1 MTVKIVT
8 DSTSDL
14 PVQLAQ
20 ELGITVVPVY
30 LRFGEKVYRDGVDI
44 SQDEFYQ
51 KLVESPV
58 HPATSQPT
66 PADFADVYNR
76 LSRETDE
83 IVSIQVTSK
92 LSGTYNS
99 ALQGRGL
106 AKTGCRIEVMDSLST
121 SMGLGLIAMAA
132 ARLAEAGEGLPA
144 VTEEIRQAIPS
155 IRLLGVFDTL
165 KYLLRSGRLGK
176 AKALL
181 GSMLN
186 VKPLLTMRDGELLPA
201 GLARTRSKGID
212 RLFDLVKNAL
222 NIQELAIVHSTTPDE
237 AGSLKERVA
246 SIFDRRRIHIARL
259 GPALGVHGGPG
270 TLILALREKA
280 SAIGQEAGEA
290 EPKATQGEPSK
301 KRISL
306 PSLHIPKLSF
316 LARGYSPR

>member
-8 DSTSDL
+8 DSTADL
-14 PVQLAQ
+14 PVLLAQ

-30 LRFGEKVYRDGVDI
+30 VRFGQKVYRDRVDI
-44 SQDEFYQ
+44 SETEFYQ

-58 HPATSQPT
+58 HPTTSQPS
-66 PADFADVYNR
+66 PADFADVYKK
-76 LSRETDE
+76 LSREADE

-99 ALQGRGL
+99 ALQGREL
-106 AKTGCRIEVMDSLST
+106 AEMGHPIEVVDSLSI
-121 SMGLGLIAMAA
+121 SMGLGLIAIAA
-132 ARLAEAGEGLPA
+132 AKAAMAGESLQA
-144 VTEEIRQAIPS
+144 VMEEIRQCIPC

-165 KYLLRSGRLGK
+165 KYLLLGGRIGR

-181 GSMLN
+181 GSVLN
-186 VKPLLTMRDGELLPA
+186 VKPLLTMRQGELLPA

-246 SIFDRRRIHIARL
+246 SIFDRERIHIARL

-270 TLILALREKA
+270 ALILALMEKV
-280 SAIGQEAGEA
+280 SSIRQEAS
-290 EPKATQGEPSK
+290 QGESAK
-301 KRISL
+301 RRISL
-306 PSLHIPKLSF
+306 PSLHIPRLSCS
-316 LARGYSPR
+316 RC

>member
-8 DSTSDL
+8 DSTADL
-14 PVQLAQ
+14 PVLLAQ

-30 LRFGEKVYRDGVDI
+30 VRFGQKVYRDRVDI
-44 SQDEFYQ
+44 SETEFYQ

-58 HPATSQPT
+58 HPTTSQPS
-66 PADFADVYNR
+66 PADFADVYKK
-76 LSRETDE
+76 LSREADE

-99 ALQGRGL
+99 ALQGREL
-106 AKTGCRIEVMDSLST
+106 AEMGHPIEVVDSLSI
-121 SMGLGLIAMAA
+121 SMGLGLIAITAA
-132 ARLAEAGEGLPA
+132 KAAMAGESLQA
-144 VTEEIRQAIPS
+144 VMEEIRQCIPC

-165 KYLLRSGRLGK
+165 KYLLLGGRIGK

-181 GSMLN
+181 GSVLN
-186 VKPLLTMRDGELLPA
+186 VKPLLTMRQGELLPA

-237 AGSLKERVA
+237 AGSLKERIA
-246 SIFDRRRIHIARL
+246 SIFDRERIHIARL

-270 TLILALREKA
+270 ALILALMEKV
-280 SAIGQEAGEA
+280 SSIRQEASQS
-290 EPKATQGEPSK
+290 EPAKR
-301 KRISL
+301 RISL
-306 PSLHIPKLSF
+306 PSLHIPKLNCS
-316 LARGYSPR
+316 RC

>member
-8 DSTSDL
+8 DSTADL
-14 PVQLAQ
+14 PVLLAQ

-30 LRFGEKVYRDGVDI
+30 VRFGQKVYRDRVDI
-44 SQDEFYQ
+44 SETEFYQ

-58 HPATSQPT
+58 HPTTSQPS
-66 PADFADVYNR
+66 PADFADVYKK
-76 LSRETDE
+76 LSREADE

-99 ALQGRGL
+99 ALQGREL
-106 AKTGCRIEVMDSLST
+106 AEMGHPIEVVDSLSI
-121 SMGLGLIAMAA
+121 SMGLGLIAIAA
-132 ARLAEAGEGLPA
+132 AKAAIAGESLQA
-144 VTEEIRQAIPS
+144 VMEEIRQCIPC

-165 KYLLRSGRLGK
+165 KYLLLGGRIGK

-181 GSMLN
+181 GSVLN

-237 AGSLKERVA
+237 AGSLKERIA
-246 SIFDRRRIHIARL
+246 SIFDRERIHIARL

-270 TLILALREKA
+270 ALILALMEKV
-280 SAIGQEAGEA
+280 SSIRQEASQS
-290 EPKATQGEPSK
+290 EPAKR
-301 KRISL
+301 RISL
-306 PSLHIPKLSF
+306 PSLHIPKLNCS
-316 LARGYSPR
+316 RC